1 MKFKGVVE
9 DLKIKK
15 INLKNENSKNIYR
28 SFSDVVVDYVGSV
41 HFQIVP

>member
-15 INLKNENSKNIYR
+15 IINLKNENNKYIYIGLSLMLLWTMWGQFTFR
-28 SFSDVVVDYVGSV
+28 
-41 HFQIVP
+41 